1 MFAVIKTGGKQ
12 YKVEEGS
19 YVIIEKLPL
28 EAENEVVFDE
38 VLLVAENDE
47 KVTLGKPFVKGA
59 KVHGTI
65 DKHFK
70 DDKKI
75 AFKFHSKT
83 HYKRKKGHRQ
93 PLTKVSI
100 TKIAI

>member
-19 YVIIEKLPL
+19 YIVIEKLPI
-28 EAENEVVFDE
+28 EATNEVTFDE
-38 VLLVAENDE
+38 VLMLAGDDD
-47 KVTLGKPFVKGA
+47 KVTLGKPFIKGA
-59 KVHGTI
+59 SVIGTV

-93 PLTKVSI
+93 PLTKVTI
-100 TKIAI
+100 TKIAS